1 MFETKVHYKSYK
13 AGKQWL
19 YMAIGVT
26 SLCAGLALT
35 VPANAATNAAD
46 ASDSTTVVQADSS
59 SDSAGSSQP
68 AGDDSEQPASTTE
81 ESKTDQTA
89 AGQDESAQPGNEQKS
104 GEDTTNQ
111 SNGTANSAGGANADQ
126 SSTESHQEKS
136 ASDSSTITPVTEST
150 PVTTPDADTDS
161 QTTEPTDV
169 TSSADMTA
177 PLTVIKAGTATDQSQ
192 NKVATSVKVTATN
205 DKGTLTSKDS
215 TTNNQTIGVNNQDTS
230 LTATYQITNQTDT
243 GQGLWITFDLPAYA
257 NHDTGIVMAGDADVS
272 ALESQIPQGVQLNYI
287 TIDGSKYRS
296 AAGLDLST
304 VRQLQLTGTLAV
316 GGSYTATI
324 PLVITS
330 KGATETATLSVHDF
344 TPDWSG
350 STLYLQAMDPVLPHA
365 TTDLPT
371 PTTPDAVTTIDPTV
385 TTPVT
390 AITNNPN
397 GSEVTDTAPVDAS
410 VRLTATNQN
419 GTATSFSTSNDL
431 ETYTA
436 AIVDANA
443 TDLTALMDLTNQTDT
458 VQVVNTYFSLP
469 NYYTSLNS
477 SLTSQ
482 ITMSDDA
489 DVQAMLATVPSGLHV
504 NFVVGN
510 TSYASYEALMAAN
523 PDFHWS
529 SLTQFHVTGYLAGQ
543 SGYTLNVPLTV
554 QTNDEYTSQ
563 GVSILSQY
571 SFGAVTTNGALH
583 FKVATPRDPVVGQY
597 EAIVADPDDDGYD
610 YEIAPTEVQEAMPS
624 VGQDQVAYYNY
635 YDQGGHAT
643 NYSSTTFFN
652 GGTVTV
658 DWKKAGIA
666 DALKDLGYSVA
677 LNAQGQPIE
686 SLAYASLGHDLSPK
700 GDLIAAGDSSIAPSV
715 YIIVR
720 QVLATKDS
728 TIQAGSSWSDAVNFV
743 SGIDN
748 QDNPLSVKDVQVS
761 VKDPD
766 GILHDGKTTGAG
778 TLYVTYTYQV
788 ADGYDVSRTATV
800 TVTPAPDT
808 TPDPGTTTT
817 PGTGNQTDPGTTTTD
832 PTVPDEGTSG
842 TDTTTNPVVSDA
854 GDGDTVVT
862 TTDPIVQVNQ
872 SGQAATVTAQA
883 PQTTTNGNGAATT
896 ETAPKQGGAAATVTT
911 GTQSGATTAVTA
923 GATANAAAST
933 TPTATTMGTGTAG
946 TVGATTQLPQTGD
959 RPAAGWIAVGLA
971 GLLSALGLAG
981 ARSKK
986 RS

>member
-68 AGDDSEQPASTTE
+68 AGDDSEQPASATE

-89 AGQDESAQPGNEQKS
+89 AGQDESAQPGNDQES
-104 GEDTTNQ
+104 GEDTANQ
-111 SNGTANSAGGANADQ
+111 SNGTASSDGVANADQ

-136 ASDSSTITPVTEST
+136 ASDSSTIAPVTEST

-169 TSSADMTA
+169 MSSADMTA
-177 PLTVIKAGTATDQSQ
+177 P
-192 NKVATSVKVTATN
+192 
-205 DKGTLTSKDS
+205 LTSKDS

-304 VRQLQLTGTLAV
+304 VRQLQLTGTLAA
-316 GGSYTATI
+316 GGSYTATV

-350 STLYLQAMDPVLPHA
+350 STLYLQAMDPVLPN
-365 TTDLPT
+365 TPTDLPT

-666 DALKDLGYSVA
+666 DALKDLG
-677 LNAQGQPIE
+677 
-686 SLAYASLGHDLSPK
+686 
-700 GDLIAAGDSSIAPSV
+700 
-715 YIIVR
+715 
-720 QVLATKDS
+720 
-728 TIQAGSSWSDAVNFV
+728 
-743 SGIDN
+743 
-748 QDNPLSVKDVQVS
+748 
-761 VKDPD
+761 
-766 GILHDGKTTGAG
+766 
-778 TLYVTYTYQV
+778 
-788 ADGYDVSRTATV
+788 
-800 TVTPAPDT
+800 
-808 TPDPGTTTT
+808 
-817 PGTGNQTDPGTTTTD
+817 
-832 PTVPDEGTSG
+832 
-842 TDTTTNPVVSDA
+842 
-854 GDGDTVVT
+854 
-862 TTDPIVQVNQ
+862 
-872 SGQAATVTAQA
+872 
-883 PQTTTNGNGAATT
+883 
-896 ETAPKQGGAAATVTT
+896 
-911 GTQSGATTAVTA
+911 
-923 GATANAAAST
+923 
-933 TPTATTMGTGTAG
+933 
-946 TVGATTQLPQTGD
+946 
-959 RPAAGWIAVGLA
+959 
-971 GLLSALGLAG
+971 
-981 ARSKK
+981 
-986 RS
+986 